1 MLARMLERAGVS
13 TVLVTM
19 MPCWAEQYGVP
30 RALAVEFPFAHPLGL
45 PDDVPFQLRVIREAI
60 AVLADAKGPNTIVH
74 SDLAWPGEERE
85 WRRLW
90 QPAAASPIIARH
102 LDQIRAMRP
111 PQPPAG

>member
-1 MLARMLERAGVS
+1 MMESAGIS

-45 PDDVPFQLRVIREAI
+45 PGDVPLQQRVIRQAL
-60 AVLADAKGPNTIVH
+60 AVLSNARGPNTIVH
-74 SDLAWPGEERE
+74 SDLVWPGIERE

-90 QPAAASPIIARH
+90 QPASASPLIAKY
-102 LDQIRAMRP
+102 LDQIRGMRP
-111 PQPPAG
+111 PQQPPG